1 MKALER
7 SLAAGVLAA
16 LAAVPMAAQT
26 IRVGTLNKLGLVV
39 AYYRSPT
46 WAATLSAKKAEL
58 AQAKA
63 ANDTKKAQELE
74 AWGGAQQDLADRQLA
89 GEAPITNILEALAP
103 AFAQVAGKAHVSI
116 IVADLPFA
124 EKNVETVDV
133 TGMVMDWL
141 GSDEKTRSMV
151 NELIKDNG
159 APPR

>member
-1 MKALER
+1 MKALKR
-7 SLAAGVLAA
+7 SMAAAMLAA
-16 LAAVPMAAQT
+16 LAVVPVAAQT
-26 IRVGTLNKLGLVV
+26 IRVGTVNKLGLVV

-46 WAATLSAKKAEL
+46 WAATLSAKRAEL

-89 GEAPITNILEALAP
+89 GEAPITNILQALAP
-103 AFAQVAGKAHVSI
+103 AFPEIAAKAHVSI
-116 IVADLPFA
+116 IVADLPFTD
-124 EKNVETVDV
+124 KSVETVDV

-141 GSDEKTRSMV
+141 RSDEKTRAMV
-151 NELIKDNG
+151 NELSKDNG